1 MKVVKAEDVKG
12 PEVEQFE
19 KKIDQAKVA
28 ELQEKFDAFQTELQ
42 TKTYDVLLNKEQTTF
57 LFDEFYNNVDWKGYE
72 SYAIAETH
80 SKLSALVQKGE
91 LNGKAS
97 TEIIEAIFHFLK
109 NHLGKGVK
117 SAVLFRQICDQFALP
132 MKEIN
137 EDRQSLRD
145 LSLELVSA
153 EQGIPVEQLVE
164 QLNRQAAL
172 QNGQG

>member
-91 LNGKAS
+91 
-97 TEIIEAIFHFLK
+97 
-109 NHLGKGVK
+109 
-117 SAVLFRQICDQFALP
+117 
-132 MKEIN
+132 
-137 EDRQSLRD
+137 
-145 LSLELVSA
+145 
-153 EQGIPVEQLVE
+153 
-164 QLNRQAAL
+164 
-172 QNGQG
+172 